1 MIVAS
6 GYVEAKGL
14 NNLDKVLNE
23 LRRRGIEINEINEDK
38 IVFLF
43 ERNNINSIRA
53 ELDSLREIEY
63 INDVYLAYYSLES
76 TRSVL

>member
-23 LRRRGIEINEINEDK
+23 LRTRGIEINEINEDK

-43 ERNNINSIRA
+43 ERNNINSLRA
-53 ELDSLREIEY
+53 ELDSLRNNEY
-63 INDVYLAYYSLES
+63 IKDVYLAYYSLES

>member
-1 MIVAS
+1 MVVAS

-23 LRRRGIEINEINEDK
+23 MRTRGMEINEINEDK
-38 IVFLF
+38 VVFLF
-43 ERNNINSIRA
+43 ERNNINSLRA
-53 ELDSLREIEY
+53 ELDSLRKIKY
-63 INDVYLAYYSLES
+63 IKDVYLAYYSLEK